1 VRRLRALS
9 LVLSDPAGYVAALGA
24 FTAGVG
30 FAVDEIWTDFEVM
43 DIGAGGAAGANKMH
57 ALPQEEWPTFRYAGC
72 EPRDDPYFSENCSSF
87 VAGAPGVVVQAANMH
102 WSTAVWYGGFGA
114 LLQQE
119 IVNIGGASNIGAL
132 SPAICPACPT
142 GSDADDALTQEQ
154 LFVRMDL
161 MRAQGITDES
171 GFTFFE
177 IAQGPQ
183 GNAAL
188 GER

>member
-1 VRRLRALS
+1 VK
-9 LVLSDPAGYVAALGA
+9 
-24 FTAGVG
+24 
-30 FAVDEIWTDFEVM
+30 

-57 ALPQEEWPTFRYAGC
+57 ALSQEEWPTFRYAGC

-132 SPAICPACPT
+132 SPAICPALPDGLGRGRRADT
-142 GSDADDALTQEQ
+142 G
-154 LFVRMDL
+154 
-161 MRAQGITDES
+161 
-171 GFTFFE
+171 
-177 IAQGPQ
+177 
-183 GNAAL
+183 AAL
-188 GER
+188 RADGLDVRAGHHRRERFHLLRDRARPAGKRCPGRAVLRGVLSYFRTGTKRGVA